1 MTDAELAKLFVSLVL
16 LLSAALAGG
25 HLFERLRLPR
35 VIGEICGGLLLGPS
49 ALGLAAPDAH
59 AWIFR
64 SFSAQ
69 SALLSAFY
77 WLGLILL
84 MFTAGFRVE
93 PTLQRRDRVLILQ
106 LVIGSSL
113 LPLAFGWVIAPYF
126 PAAPGA
132 APLAFTLVMAIACAV
147 TSIPVI
153 SRIFIDLGMIES
165 RFAKLT
171 ISAATVQDLLLWV
184 ALAIA
189 TAIQQGGGTDIVS
202 LGKVVV
208 ITVAF
213 AGITLLLGPALL
225 RFAGRLT
232 IRRFT
237 DASLTGYTLLVCLIF
252 VTLASLLHVNIIFGA
267 LLGGLIIGR
276 FPTDRFDPVKQ
287 RISDIA
293 IWFFVPIYFAQV
305 GLRLDLPSQFD
316 APLIF
321 GFLLASSVVKI
332 VSVGLT
338 VKLAKIGW
346 LDAIDHGIAMNTR
359 GGPGIVLAS
368 VAHASG
374 IIGDPLF
381 IALVLASILTSL
393 ASGMWFRWRLQSGVA
408 YPRQVA

>member
-1 MTDAELAKLFVSLVL
+1 MSDAELAKLFLSLVL
-16 LLSAALAGG
+16 LLSAALAVG
-25 HLFERLRLPR
+25 HVFEGLHLPR
-35 VIGEICGGLLLGPS
+35 VIGEICGGLMLGPTV
-49 ALGLAAPDAH
+49 LGLVAPEAYQ
-59 AWIFR
+59 WIFLG
-64 SFSAQ
+64 FPAQ

-93 PTLQRRDRVLILQ
+93 PMLDRNDRRLILL
-106 LVIGSSL
+106 LVVGSSM
-113 LPLAFGWVIAPYF
+113 LPVAFGWLIAPSF
-126 PAAPGA
+126 SRPAGA
-132 APLAFTLVMAIACAV
+132 DPLAFTLVMAIACAV

-153 SRIFIDLGMIES
+153 SRIFIDLGMIGS

-171 ISAATVQDLLLWV
+171 ISAATVQDLMLWI

-189 TAIQQGGGTDIVS
+189 TALQHGGGADINN
-202 LGKVVV
+202 LGRIVGV
-208 ITVAF
+208 TVAF
-213 AGITLLLGPALL
+213 AAATLLIGPALL

-252 VTLASLLHVNIIFGA
+252 VTLASLLQVNIIFGA
-267 LLGGLIIGR
+267 LLAGLIIGR
-276 FPTDRFDPVKQ
+276 FPTDRFDAVKQ

-316 APLIF
+316 GQLIF
-321 GFLLASSVVKI
+321 GFLIVSSIVKI
-332 VSVGLT
+332 ASVLLA
-338 VKLAKIGW
+338 VKLSRTDW
-346 LDAIDHGIAMNTR
+346 LSALDYGIAMNTR

-368 VAHASG
+368 VAHAAG

-381 IALVLASILTSL
+381 IALIVASILTSFL
-393 ASGMWFRWRLQSGVA
+393 AGVWFRWRLRTGA
-408 YPRQVA
+408 IYRDQVA